1 MDALDLTKRPPRSPW
16 VKDGG
21 AYMLAR
27 TIDKLR
33 AKLPGGNI
41 GLYRISPGFS
51 ERLLG
56 AIGCSEEELS
66 EVVARAKNEA
76 EVFAWVNARADNAK
90 LEKFNDSVSKRR
102 IMDMDDV
109 AAFKGRYPIIDEK
122 GIPDDTVLFDLLEKD
137 DAAIFNLSSRA

>member
-1 MDALDLTKRPPRSPW
+1 MDALDLTKKSPRSPW
-16 VKDGG
+16 VKIGG

-41 GLYRISPGFS
+41 GLYRIAPGFS

-56 AIGCSEEELS
+56 AIGCTEEELS
-66 EVVARAKNEA
+66 AEVARAKTDDD
-76 EVFAWVNARADNAK
+76 VVAWVSARADKAK

-109 AAFKGRYPIIDEK
+109 AAFKGRYPIIVEK
-122 GIPDDTVLFDLLEKD
+122 GFPDDTLLFDLLDKD
-137 DAAIFNLSSRA
+137 DAAILLSSRA